1 MVNLRIISGVMFLII
16 GFLLAVSWV
25 PIALLFW
32 DNMNNLPVNIIV
44 ILIVLGL
51 VFIFAGAII
60 LAFNII
66 GRFSSSRGNKVN
78 NGILIFGT
86 IVSVKRTGMMINHQP
101 QFDISVKFT
110 TSDGQQFTASD
121 KKIVPLIDL
130 SKVQPGAMIPI
141 RYDPSNPQKIMIDNN
156 SNQEDLQ
163 DAYNRQM
170 VENGV
175 ISQET
180 LDIINNGVKA
190 KGVVL
195 SAQATGNII
204 NDMGEMSFHIK
215 VTPPDSDATF
225 EAFVN
230 KAVPASMLSST
241 QPGSVIDVYYLS
253 ENEDKIAI
261 GLNLS

>member
-1 MVNLRIISGVMFLII
+1 MFKLRMIVGVIFLVL
-16 GFLLAVSWV
+16 GFLLAVSWA

-32 DNMNNLPVNIIV
+32 DNMNNLPVNIII
-44 ILIVLGL
+44 ILIILGV

-60 LAFNII
+60 IAFNII
-66 GRFSSSRGNKVN
+66 GRFSSRRGNKVE
-78 NGILIFGT
+78 NGILVIGT

-110 TSDGQQFTASD
+110 TSDGQQITASD

-163 DAYNRQM
+163 DVYDRQM
-170 VENGV
+170 VEKGV

-180 LDIINNGVKA
+180 LDIVNNGVKA

-204 NDMGEMSFHIK
+204 NGMGEMSFHIK
-215 VTPPDSDATF
+215 VTPPDSGDTF

-230 KAVPASMLSST
+230 KAVPANMLSST
-241 QPGSVIDVYYLS
+241 QLGSVIDVYYLS
-253 ENEDKIAI
+253 ENKDKIAI
-261 GLNLS
+261 TLNLP